1 MIILPINGAKYRGW
15 DTNLYLKSP
24 LSFLFKMICI
34 DFESQQSQILLTLK
48 ILTTLYILTTFLTL
62 DKDLKP
68 GVRAA
73 HEIRTNKVV
82 LDCNRVGL
90 GLKEKLGLLKAAV
103 LLWLQTV
110 RNHDIVVCLGVA
122 TFNERKCQWKCP
134 QWAIWTSGPEPCKT

>member
-1 MIILPINGAKYRGW
+1 
-15 DTNLYLKSP
+15 
-24 LSFLFKMICI
+24 MICI

-48 ILTTLYILTTFLTL
+48 IVKGISKTTLHILTTFLTL

-103 LLWLQTV
+103 LL
-110 RNHDIVVCLGVA
+110 
-122 TFNERKCQWKCP
+122 
-134 QWAIWTSGPEPCKT
+134 